1 MATPSK
7 PLRLLFIACAG
18 ISTFYVSAQLSRS
31 QRAAGD
37 DVVGEVKRAPV
48 ASNMSASAPQGTGV
62 PSAAPTPMPNAAA
75 ADVAVDRAK
84 TIPRTKGTPFA
95 SLSWLPPPPPPPP
108 PAPPPPPPPKPQPVT
123 PPLPFSFVGLLESGA
138 AKPQAFLAKGE
149 ALLVVAAGDMLDNN
163 TYRVEAL
170 NANEVVLTHMPTNVQ
185 QTLNVSGRSK

>member
-1 MATPSK
+1 MATPGK

-31 QRAAGD
+31 HRTAGD
-37 DVVGEVKRAPV
+37 DVVEVVARPSALGSKAAPSPSIV
-48 ASNMSASAPQGTGV
+48 AVSAPA
-62 PSAAPTPMPNAAA
+62 PAPTADAAA
-75 ADVAVDRAK
+75 SGTIVDRTK

-138 AKPQAFLAKGE
+138 ARPQAFLAKGD
-149 ALLVVAAGDMLDNN
+149 ALLVVGAGDMLDNN
-163 TYRVEAL
+163 TYRVDAL
-170 NANEVVLTHMPTNVQ
+170 NANEVVMTHLPTNVQ

>member
-31 QRAAGD
+31 HRAAGD
-37 DVVGEVKRAPV
+37 DVVEEVARAAAPGSKAASSPSSVSVPSPAPV
-48 ASNMSASAPQGTGV
+48 P
-62 PSAAPTPMPNAAA
+62 AADAAA
-75 ADVAVDRAK
+75 SGLLVDRTK

-108 PAPPPPPPPKPQPVT
+108 PLPPPPPPPKPQPVT
-123 PPLPFSFVGLLESGA
+123 PPLPFSFVGLLERGA
-138 AKPQAFLAKGE
+138 ARPQAFLAKGD
-149 ALLVVAAGDMLDNN
+149 ALLVVGAGDMLDNN
-163 TYRVEAL
+163 TYRVDAL
-170 NANEVVLTHMPTNVQ
+170 NANEVVMTYLPTNVQ